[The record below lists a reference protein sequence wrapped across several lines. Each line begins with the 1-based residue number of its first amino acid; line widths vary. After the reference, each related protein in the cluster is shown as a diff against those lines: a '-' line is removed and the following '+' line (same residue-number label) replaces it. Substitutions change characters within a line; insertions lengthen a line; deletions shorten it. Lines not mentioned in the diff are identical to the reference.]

1 MAALVRATP
10 EQGVRVSILLRAL
23 PSLTSDQVSLL
34 DDIGLSREYSHGDII
49 IKQGQTP
56 ENLFVV
62 VSGNARVLQRRT
74 DAINV
79 EFTGPLG
86 PGDLFG
92 EISFV
97 DNHPASATIV
107 ADGDVTAVCLP
118 GEQLQ
123 PLLKGDPAL
132 AANLY
137 FSLLTTIAH
146 RLRSTNMHIV
156 TPEDFE

>member
-1 MAALVRATP
+1 M
-10 EQGVRVSILLRAL
+10 SILPRAL
-23 PSLTSDQVSLL
+23 PKLTPDQASLL
-34 DDIGLSREYSHGDII
+34 DDISVQREFSHGDII

-56 ENLFVV
+56 ESLFMV

-97 DNHPASATIV
+97 DSQPASATIV
-107 ADGDVTAVCLP
+107 ADGDVVAVCLP
-118 GEQLQ
+118 GDQLN
-123 PLLKGDPAL
+123 PLLQGDPAL

-137 FSLLTTIAH
+137 LSMLTTIAH